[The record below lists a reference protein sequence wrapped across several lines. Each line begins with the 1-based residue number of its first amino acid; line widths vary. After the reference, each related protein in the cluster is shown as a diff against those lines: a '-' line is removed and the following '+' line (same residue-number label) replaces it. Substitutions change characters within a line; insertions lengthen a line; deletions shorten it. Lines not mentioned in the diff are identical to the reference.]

1 MPRWRAGRVGC
12 LAAGHSPLLSLSI
25 AGGRLGSEKAGRDSE
40 KAGRERQ
47 ASRPVVA
54 DPSRESESRAPSSG
68 SESLIRVA
76 DPSHIRVSDLSRTSE
91 SHPSRTSESHI
102 RVAHQSQIRVADPS
116 HSGHRKPASRQS
128 GCQPR
133 LSAIRCRLLQPCV
146 CVCVRW
152 PTRDG
157 AHWAWRACGN
167 DSDGGESNRT
177 TRTNDSDKRLG

>member
-91 SHPSRTSESHI
+91 SHLSRTSESHI
-102 RVAHQSQIRVADPS
+102 RAAHPSYTSESRIRVIQGTGSRP
-116 HSGHRKPASRQS
+116 RASRGASPGCRRS
-128 GCQPR
+128 GAGCYSPV
-133 LSAIRCRLLQPCV
+133 CV
-146 CVCVRW
+146 CVCVG
-152 PTRDG
+152 P
-157 AHWAWRACGN
+157 RATARIGH
-167 DSDGGESNRT
+167 GGRAAT
-177 TRTNDSDKRLG
+177 TRAVASRTGRLG